1 MSLLEFQKRVQSLNV
16 NELIK
21 EVLNDKRL
29 LNFIEESNV
38 SNLKKGERS
47 DGSSLPNYSRVSV
60 EKYGKP
66 DGAIKLFDT
75 GAFYESITALV
86 RNLGIDFTA
95 DVIKGKGDR
104 QVDLASIYGE
114 KIIGINKEQNKE
126 VGRLFLQIA
135 TEKIQQYII
144 A

>member
-38 SNLKKGERS
+38 SNLKKGEYS
-47 DGSSLPNYSRVSV
+47 DGTNLPPYSDVSKI
-60 EKYGKP
+60 KYGKP
-66 DGAIKLFDT
+66 EGPIRLFDT

-86 RNLGIDFTA
+86 RNLEIDFTA
-95 DVIKGKGDR
+95 DVIKGRGDR

-126 VGRLFLQIA
+126 AGRLFLQIA